1 MENDLISRKSLMEK
15 IDHWASQVKG
25 SIHHTD
31 RIVWDVLEG
40 VTDTICDEEAVEAEP
55 KWISVKD
62 GLPEKNGYYL
72 CWVETSLMG
81 ERKKYEHRKLYWEE
95 NVWLLS
101 AKSFKT
107 EHPLY
112 WMPLP
117 EPPKEDEV

>member
-25 SIHHTD
+25 GIHHTD

-55 KWISVKD
+55 KWISVKER
-62 GLPEKNGYYL
+62 LPEANEDVAIIYRMGDCTYL
-72 CWVETSLMG
+72 RIG
-81 ERKKYEHRKLYWEE
+81 
-95 NVWLLS
+95 WLR
-101 AKSFKT
+101 KT
-107 EHPLY
+107 EMRWMQAGLGVIEGTVTH

-117 EPPKEDEV
+117 EPPKDGGAE